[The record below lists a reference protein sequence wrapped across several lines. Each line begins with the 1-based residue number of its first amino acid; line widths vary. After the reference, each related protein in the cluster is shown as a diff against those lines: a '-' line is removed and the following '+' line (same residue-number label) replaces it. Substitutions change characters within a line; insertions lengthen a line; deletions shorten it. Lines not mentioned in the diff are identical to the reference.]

1 MDIKS
6 EKDILKV
13 INEDDWMMDILT
25 TVKSL
30 NLPDWWVCAGFVRSK
45 IWDILHGYSER
56 TPMPDIDVIYFA
68 DTNISETEE
77 KKLERKLN
85 NMHPNVPWSVKN
97 EARMHLANKIPS
109 YSSSVDAISKFPETA
124 TSLGVKLDER
134 NALTLAAPHGVE
146 DVLNL
151 ELKPTDYFKEDKERV
166 AIYEERIAKKNWKS
180 NWDKIKVQHIKS
192 Y

>member
-1 MDIKS
+1 MDLKN
-6 EKDILKV
+6 EKDILIV

-25 TVKSL
+25 TAKSL

-56 TPMPDIDVIYFA
+56 TPMPDIDVIYFD

-77 KKLERKLN
+77 KKLERNLN
-85 NMHPNVPWSVKN
+85 NMHPNIPWSVKN
-97 EARMHLANKIPS
+97 EARMHLVNKIPS
-109 YSSSVDAISKFPETA
+109 YSSSFDAISKFPETA

-134 NALTLAAPHGVE
+134 NALTLAAPHGV
-146 DVLNL
+146 DDLLNL
-151 ELKPTDYFKEDKERV
+151 EVKPTDYFKEDKERV

-180 NWDKIKVQHIKS
+180 NWDKIKIQHIKS